1 MTDDKKKV
9 GKSDIHPCNACKR
22 NESNIVLLFID
33 AKPVCKDLSDC
44 LYIKGT
50 AATPMQKTL
59 TETEIREDVQM
70 YQDRIK
76 EAQLRLAGL
85 PASVATYN
93 ERKRLQAQ
101 RRALNQD
108 IEHIKGLIR
117 IAEAA
122 L

>member
-1 MTDDKKKV
+1 MIRKKWASQTYTLATLV
-9 GKSDIHPCNACKR
+9 
-22 NESNIVLLFID
+22 
-33 AKPVCKDLSDC
+33 
-44 LYIKGT
+44 KGT
-50 AATPMQKTL
+50 SQTLSCYSLMLNLFVRTCQIVPTLKGAAATPMQKTF
-59 TETEIREDVQM
+59 TETEIRENVQM

>member
-1 MTDDKKKV
+1 
-9 GKSDIHPCNACKR
+9 
-22 NESNIVLLFID
+22 
-33 AKPVCKDLSDC
+33 
-44 LYIKGT
+44 
-50 AATPMQKTL
+50 
-59 TETEIREDVQM
+59 M
-70 YQDRIK
+70 YQNRIK